1 MTTRTIA
8 TVPGRIDGLSRPFL
22 FQAIFQALAGIDC
35 LLFADRAAGLLV
47 PALAGD
53 PAVALGFQMLG
64 GFLLLEAAF
73 LMLLGRP
80 GGRRTALRP
89 LFVWLNWAW
98 VAGSVALA
106 LVAGPVLS
114 AAGIVLVLA
123 QAGAVAGFA
132 LAQRRAIRR

>member
-22 FQAIFQALAGIDC
+22 FQAVFCALAGIDC

-53 PAVALGFQMLG
+53 PAVALGFRVLG
-64 GFLLLEAAF
+64 GVLLLDAV
-73 LMLLGRP
+73 LLLLLSRP

-89 LFVWLNWAW
+89 LFVWLNGAWA
-98 VAGSVALA
+98 VGSVALA
-106 LVAGPVLS
+106 IVAGPVLS
-114 AAGIVLVLA
+114 AAGVGLVLA